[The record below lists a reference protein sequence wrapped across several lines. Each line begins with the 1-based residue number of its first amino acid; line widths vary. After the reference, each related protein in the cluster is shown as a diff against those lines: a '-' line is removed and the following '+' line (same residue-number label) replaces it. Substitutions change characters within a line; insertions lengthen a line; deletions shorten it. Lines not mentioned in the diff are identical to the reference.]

1 MIPPDLRVFQRLGA
15 DADHRVAA
23 RALEEAG
30 WQPCG
35 TGDWAFVFRSPS
47 GTRAARLS
55 PFDPCAP
62 YTARFYREAADTREV
77 PRLDLERGLDGGASL
92 LVLEY
97 LTPVAEPVAR
107 AFLAAVSDP
116 GATTLGAILAR
127 VHASALREL
136 PWCGPLDDNPANVMR
151 ASDGRLVLTD
161 PFFADGPRL
170 YGSIL
175 TDAAAVARSLPPD
188 RRRHLLDIPLA
199 GSGPWDE
206 EIRARMRRA
215 LADADRRR

>member
-62 YTARFYREAADTREV
+62 YTARFYREIGQKIDKDFPRCGFAIIV
-77 PRLDLERGLDGGASL
+77 PGEENAKHFALRYDRRILFMNGGIPVAL
-92 LVLEY
+92 LV
-97 LTPVAEPVAR
+97 R
-107 AFLAAVSDP
+107 D
-116 GATTLGAILAR
+116 GATI
-127 VHASALREL
+127 
-136 PWCGPLDDNPANVMR
+136 
-151 ASDGRLVLTD
+151 
-161 PFFADGPRL
+161 
-170 YGSIL
+170 
-175 TDAAAVARSLPPD
+175 
-188 RRRHLLDIPLA
+188 
-199 GSGPWDE
+199 
-206 EIRARMRRA
+206 
-215 LADADRRR
+215 

>member
-47 GTRAARLS
+47 GTRAERLS
-55 PFDPCAP
+55 PFDPCGP
-62 YTARFYREAADTREV
+62 YTALLPRSSGHPRGAA
-77 PRLDLERGLDGGASL
+77 PRPGTGLDGGASL

-151 ASDGRLVLTD
+151 AFDGRLVLTD

>member
-97 LTPVAEPVAR
+97 FTPVAEPVAR

-116 GATTLGAILAR
+116 GRDDAR
-127 VHASALREL
+127 
-136 PWCGPLDDNPANVMR
+136 G
-151 ASDGRLVLTD
+151 D
-161 PFFADGPRL
+161 PGPRARQR
-170 YGSIL
+170 
-175 TDAAAVARSLPPD
+175 AAGTALVRTPGRQP
-188 RRRHLLDIPLA
+188 RQR
-199 GSGPWDE
+199 DE
-206 EIRARMRRA
+206 GV
-215 LADADRRR
+215 

>member
-1 MIPPDLRVFQRLGA
+1 M
-15 DADHRVAA
+15 
-23 RALEEAG
+23 
-30 WQPCG
+30 
-35 TGDWAFVFRSPS
+35 
-47 GTRAARLS
+47 
-55 PFDPCAP
+55 
-62 YTARFYREAADTREV
+62 
-77 PRLDLERGLDGGASL
+77 
-92 LVLEY
+92 LEY
-97 LTPVAEPVAR
+97 FTPVAEPVAR

-151 ASDGRLVLTD
+151 AFDGRLVLTD